1 MSCAPGE
8 RWYLAFGGNPAKV
21 GTRVQDV
28 AGVDGS
34 GLLQTIVHQADQG
47 PGWVEY
53 DFTNPITG
61 HVQTKM
67 SYVLAVD
74 DLYVGCGVY
83 KTLLQAG

>member
-1 MSCAPGE
+1 MYNTYDIWAVVYTVL
-8 RWYLAFGGNPAKV
+8 RHFGK
-21 GTRVQDV
+21 DV

-34 GLLQTIVHQADQG
+34 GLLQTIVQQASQA

-53 DFTNPITG
+53 NISNPITG
-61 HVQTKM
+61 RVQTKM